1 LLGRFENFPIFVHK
15 TKNFKI
21 NAPLKLIQRKI
32 IRLLHNLNGKEI
44 SSKCIFNG
52 VDAGF
57 KVIFE
62 IGIADGANFNYLD
75 ELELKRC
82 LDHLKSKSFK
92 VLDFFLVNRYYK
104 IDSKGQRKPLKF
116 DYQIMRLEFSND
128 NLMIRVYHERGP
140 RRIQLEELIDFF
152 AKQFL

>member
-1 LLGRFENFPIFVHK
+1 MLGRFENFPIFAHR

-21 NAPLKLIQRKI
+21 NVPLKLVQKKI
-32 IRLLHNLNGKEI
+32 IRLLHDLNGKEVP
-44 SSKCIFNG
+44 SKRIFNG
-52 VDAGF
+52 IDAGF

-62 IGIADGANFNYLD
+62 IGVADGANFNYLD
-75 ELELKRC
+75 KLELKRC
-82 LDHLKSKSFK
+82 LDHLKNKSFK

-104 IDSKGQRKPLKF
+104 IDSMGRRRPLKF